1 MQDFDRLLLG
11 DGFEAVWRHDAGA
24 QPTLTLYRN
33 GSMLCRVET
42 PPEYRERERRLF
54 LAQLMAN
61 VWSSCEDRVFR
72 SMLQMSEKLSY
83 GGDSGV

>member
-11 DGFEAVWRHDAGA
+11 DGFEAVWRHDAGE

-61 VWSSCEDRVFR
+61 VWSSCEDRFFR
-72 SMLQMSEKLSY
+72 SVMDLAERRSY
-83 GGDSGV
+83 GGDPRV